1 MHILTGYVVKV
12 LKPLTLVILVTR
24 LRKHSKYGKYVK
36 VRKTYFVH
44 AKYGLPPVGR
54 VIKFKPCAPLSALKK
69 WSAEKF

>member
-1 MHILTGYVVKV
+1 MKV

>member
-1 MHILTGYVVKV
+1 MHILTGYVVRI

-44 AKYGLPPVGR
+44 AKYGLLPIGKV
-54 VIKFKPCAPLSALKK
+54 VKFKPCAPLSALKK
-69 WSAEKF
+69 WSSEKI